1 MPGRFID
8 NMSPNCDTVSTPVNL
23 GDLAQDNQH
32 PCVSETVDSIEYFSL
47 KYSATHAATSE
58 SDAKTVVVMLTSDD
72 DAEDQAKNQIKINPK
87 EIEVVY
93 SDESTADEIEYGV
106 QDMLSLLHFLHLD
119 GKNPDEDIIR

>member
-8 NMSPNCDTVSTPVNL
+8 NMSPNCDTVSTPVSF
-23 GDLAQDNQH
+23 GDLVQDNQH

-47 KYSATHAATSE
+47 KHSATHADTSE

-72 DAEDQAKNQIKINPK
+72 DAEDQAKNQIMINPE
-87 EIEVVY
+87 EIEVIY